1 MNDSPVQLDSVRTMP
16 HGTQSDSGGA
26 FLDCILK
33 SHLFEKQVL
42 APLRTA
48 QIANSASVYAV
59 RFETV
64 HPQECCI
71 FGRGHENIYLL
82 RGWSFLQKCLCFELA
97 EIATNRNFDNPLT
110 SPASFEGRLQH
121 WGAHFRRTPGD
132 TTFPMLGKQ

>member
-1 MNDSPVQLDSVRTMP
+1 MP

-26 FLDCILK
+26 FWDCILK

-48 QIANSASVYAV
+48 PIANSPSVYAV

-71 FGRGHENIYLL
+71 FGRGHENINLL

-110 SPASFEGRLQH
+110 SPASFEGGLQH